1 MTRKALPNESSSIT
15 RRQSRSHAIE
25 FGSRR
30 PDLRS
35 VSLTGLFILALVWF
49 LHQAQDFAVPLT
61 LALLLHFLFMPIVR
75 WLKRH
80 HVVEPVAA
88 AIILLAITGLV
99 TMTMYELAAPA
110 AQWLEKAPRAFR
122 VIESKLLPVKESV
135 SQLSEATEAMNRV
148 GQTDSSP
155 AVRKVEVVPDRRAAV
170 VSLLGKTM
178 AGIGTTLLLLYFLLA
193 SGDLL
198 AKKLLTVLSRRED
211 RGCAADILEG
221 LERQM
226 FQYLFQTVVIQ
237 SGFGFV
243 LWMSLWALGMP
254 NPGLWAAAAA
264 ILQIVPYIGGLAV
277 LVLIAVVAAV
287 TFDNTWSIA
296 GPVIAYLSL
305 TTLKGFVAPVLMGQR
320 LVLNPVAVLV
330 SLVFFGWMW
339 GLAGTLLAVPL
350 LACFKIMCDHIE
362 SLERTG
368 EFLA

>member
-1 MTRKALPNESSSIT
+1 M
-15 RRQSRSHAIE
+15 RS
-25 FGSRR
+25 
-30 PDLRS
+30 LS
-35 VSLTGLFILALVWF
+35 VTGLFLLALVWF

-61 LALLLHFLFMPIVR
+61 LALLLHFLLMPVVR

-88 AIILLAITGLV
+88 AIIHLAITGLV

-122 VIESKLLPVKESV
+122 VLEGKLLPVKESV
-135 SQLSEATEAMNRV
+135 SQLSEATDAMNRV

-155 AVRKVEVVPDRRAAV
+155 AVRKVEVVPDRRAAI

-193 SGDLL
+193 SGDLF
-198 AKKLLTVLSRRED
+198 ARKLLTVLSRRED

-226 FQYLFQTVVIQ
+226 SRYLFQTVVIQ
-237 SGFGFV
+237 SGLGGA
-243 LWMSLWALGMP
+243 LWLSLWVLGMP

-296 GPVIAYLSL
+296 GPVIAYLVL

-350 LACFKIMCDHIE
+350 LACFKIVCDHIE
-362 SLERTG
+362 GLERTG

>member
-1 MTRKALPNESSSIT
+1 MSDP
-15 RRQSRSHAIE
+15 IE
-25 FGSRR
+25 HGSRG
-30 PDLRS
+30 PDVRS

-49 LHQAQDFAVPLT
+49 LHQARDFAVPLT
-61 LALLLHFLFMPIVR
+61 LALLLHFLLMPVVR
-75 WLKRH
+75 WFKGHR
-80 HVVEPVAA
+80 VVEPVAA

-99 TMTMYELAAPA
+99 TITMYELAAPA

-122 VIESKLLPVKESV
+122 VIESRLLPVKESV
-135 SQLSEATEAMNRV
+135 SQLSEATDAMNRV

-155 AVRKVEVVPDRRAAV
+155 AVRKVEVVPDRRAAI
-170 VSLLGKTM
+170 VSLLGTTM

-193 SGDLL
+193 SGDLF
-198 AKKLLTVLSRRED
+198 ARKLLTVLSRRED
-211 RGCAADILEG
+211 RGCAVDILEG

-226 FQYLFQTVVIQ
+226 SQYLLQTLVIQ
-237 SGFGFV
+237 GGLGFA
-243 LWMSLWALGMP
+243 LWLSLWALGMP

-264 ILQIVPYIGGLAV
+264 ILQIVPYIGGLVV

-287 TFDNTWSIA
+287 TFDDTWSIA
-296 GPVIAYLSL
+296 GPVMAYLLL
-305 TTLKGFVAPVLMGQR
+305 TTLKGFVAPVLLGQR

-362 SLERTG
+362 SLRWAG

>member
-1 MTRKALPNESSSIT
+1 MAH
-15 RRQSRSHAIE
+15 RRNPSDPVEI
-25 FGSRR
+25 GSPRF
-30 PDLRS
+30 PDVRS
-35 VSLTGLFILALVWF
+35 VSLTGLFVLAVVWF

-61 LALLLHFLFMPIVR
+61 LAILLHFLLMPVVR
-75 WLKRH
+75 WFKRH
-80 HVVEPVAA
+80 HVIEPVAA

-99 TMTMYELAAPA
+99 TITMYELAAPA
-110 AQWLEKAPRAFR
+110 AQWLEKAPRALR

-135 SQLSEATEAMNRV
+135 SQISEATDAINRV
-148 GQTDSSP
+148 GQSDSSS
-155 AVRKVEVVPDRRAAV
+155 AIRKVEIVPDRRAAI
-170 VSLLGKTM
+170 VSLLGTTM

-193 SGDLL
+193 SGDLF
-198 AKKLLTVLSRRED
+198 ARKLLAVLSRRED
-211 RGCAADILEG
+211 RGCAVDILDG

-226 FQYLFQTVVIQ
+226 SQYLLQTLVIQ
-237 SGFGFV
+237 SAFGFA
-243 LWMSLWALGMP
+243 LWLSLWALGMP

-264 ILQIVPYIGGLAV
+264 ILQIVPYIGGLLV

-287 TFDNTWSIA
+287 TFEHTWSIA
-296 GPVIAYLSL
+296 GPVLAYLLL
-305 TTLKGFVAPVLMGQR
+305 TTLKGFVAPVLLGHR

-362 SLERTG
+362 SLRWAG

>member
-1 MTRKALPNESSSIT
+1 M
-15 RRQSRSHAIE
+15 
-25 FGSRR
+25 
-30 PDLRS
+30 
-35 VSLTGLFILALVWF
+35 TGLFLLALVWF

-61 LALLLHFLFMPIVR
+61 LALLLHFLLMPVVR

-99 TMTMYELAAPA
+99 TMTMVELAAPA

-122 VIESKLLPVKESV
+122 VLESKLLPVKESV
-135 SQLSEATEAMNRV
+135 SQLSEATDAMNRV
-148 GQTDSSP
+148 GQTDSS
-155 AVRKVEVVPDRRAAV
+155 AVRKVEVVPDRRAAIV
-170 VSLLGKTM
+170 NLLGKTM
-178 AGIGTTLLLLYFLLA
+178 AVIGTTLLLLYFLLA
-193 SGDLL
+193 SGDLF
-198 AKKLLTVLSRRED
+198 ARKLLTVLSRRED

-226 FQYLFQTVVIQ
+226 SRYLFQTVVIQ
-237 SGFGFV
+237 SGLGGA
-243 LWMSLWALGMP
+243 LWLSLWALGMP

-296 GPVIAYLSL
+296 GPVIAYLVL

-350 LACFKIMCDHIE
+350 LACFKIVCDHIE
-362 SLERTG
+362 GLERTG